1 MAADGD
7 LYGDRVNAAAR
18 IQEAAEPGQVVISQD
33 VWRQLRGRRGFRFE
47 HLGDRPLKGTG
58 PIGLH
63 FVNVED
69 GAKRFPMSSITKD
82 NLSLENKRQA
92 IRALA
97 VLPFADL
104 SAEHDQE

>member
-1 MAADGD
+1 VAADGD

-58 PIGLH
+58 PIGLYI
-63 FVNVED
+63 VNVED